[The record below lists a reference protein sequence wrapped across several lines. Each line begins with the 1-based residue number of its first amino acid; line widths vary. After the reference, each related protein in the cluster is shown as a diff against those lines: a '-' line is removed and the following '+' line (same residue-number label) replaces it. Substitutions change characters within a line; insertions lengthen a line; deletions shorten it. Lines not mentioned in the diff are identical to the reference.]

1 LKAIADPDGLLTAGL
16 AAIRT
21 QFSVPDDFPPEVL
34 AEAER
39 TKDRAPNEHD
49 DWTDRHFVTLDPAT
63 STDLDQAFALE
74 ASGSDILL
82 HYALAD
88 IGWFVPTGGA
98 TEAEAWKRGVTLYLP
113 DGRARLY
120 PATLSEG
127 AASLLPDGPR
137 PAIVATVR
145 CSSAGEVALEGMT
158 RALVHSRAKLAYET
172 TAPADIPLLA
182 NFAARIERASEAR
195 GAATASPPDQE
206 LERGNGGAYSLHV
219 RAWLPSETANSALS
233 LAANIAIAEALL
245 AAKTGM
251 FREMP
256 PPDDRAI
263 ARLRLTAR
271 ALGLEWP
278 ENATFAQFNR
288 TVDTGTRAG
297 AAFALAVR
305 RATGHASY
313 TPFAEGHVPWHAAL
327 GATYTH
333 ATAPMRRLADR
344 YVLEAA
350 LALSQGK
357 SPATDADQF
366 ARLCKAM
373 DTADAREGAIER
385 AVLDLAEI
393 VMLQRREGE
402 IFAATVTER
411 DDRGARIQ
419 LNDLPI
425 LARVD
430 AHRVATGEVIH
441 VRLIEADTKRR
452 TLRFER
458 VN

>member
-1 LKAIADPDGLLTAGL
+1 MG
-16 AAIRT
+16 
-21 QFSVPDDFPPEVL
+21 VPV
-34 AEAER
+34 
-39 TKDRAPNEHD
+39 
-49 DWTDRHFVTLDPAT
+49 
-63 STDLDQAFALE
+63 
-74 ASGSDILL
+74 
-82 HYALAD
+82 
-88 IGWFVPTGGA
+88 
-98 TEAEAWKRGVTLYLP
+98 
-113 DGRARLY
+113 
-120 PATLSEG
+120 G
-127 AASLLPDGPR
+127 AAMSMPACGRRDSPLNTRRR
-137 PAIVATVR
+137 P
-145 CSSAGEVALEGMT
+145 
-158 RALVHSRAKLAYET
+158 K
-172 TAPADIPLLA
+172 
-182 NFAARIERASEAR
+182 
-195 GAATASPPDQE
+195 E
-206 LERGNGGAYSLHV
+206 LERGPDGTYSLHV

-233 LAANIAIAEALL
+233 LAANIAIAEALF
-245 AAKTGM
+245 AAGTGM

-313 TPFAEGHVPWHAAL
+313 TPFVSGHVPWHAAL

-350 LALSQGK
+350 LALAQGK
-357 SPATDADQF
+357 PSPSDADQF

-373 DTADAREGAIER
+373 DAADTREGAIER
-385 AVLDLAEI
+385 AVLDLAET
-393 VMLQRREGE
+393 VMLQGREGE

-430 AHRVATGEVIH
+430 AHRVATGEIIR